1 MPSSDWWKPGADGM
15 LPPWL
20 EIFAADA
27 LSAWRN
33 TGRRARKNA
42 FYTFWF
48 VVLAIFAFSAVA
60 WIIAFISRSDDLV
73 AFPLAV
79 NDILFLFFMAFVGK
93 ALVDFYHLLVERQAT
108 VFLLSQ
114 PMRLRNIVAGKLLT
128 VSAFNLALL
137 ALGLGIMTA
146 MTFVNIW
153 LYFVIPPF
161 IVADLII
168 LTLLA
173 SSVGFAYSILSGLS
187 SWGRKFAG
195 AALYSPIAT
204 LVWLF
209 TMGMQ
214 LDGWALTQAYL
225 ATYLLSL
232 AVLPIP
238 ASFLV
243 ESWNTLTT
251 SKATSHASRRRM
263 RGSMLSGPIRRL
275 AGANALA
282 VFEKE
287 VRNLLRRREGVGN
300 AITLLG
306 FVAFAFY
313 FFNQLDTMFQM
324 EGIILRVIPALV
336 VGLSLFLA
344 VVILC
349 VIPALGIIS
358 KDGKGAWAL
367 KVAPV
372 PEEDIVNGKALSIL
386 LMAPF
391 IVVAVA
397 LPLPI
402 LLGSPPMAWLYAS
415 LGAICMC
422 AASTGVSIWIG
433 AKYPNFDEASGNAP
447 DVMTMYVGM
456 LACMMLCALLLLP
469 PVALAFSDQILGLLL
484 LILSVDIGFL
494 VLHLGVKGAA
504 RSFAKL
510 ELSN

>member
-1 MPSSDWWKPGADGM
+1 M

-27 LSAWRN
+27 LCAWRN
-33 TGRRARKNA
+33 TGRRMRKN
-42 FYTFWF
+42 FIYTFWF
-48 VVLAIFAFSAVA
+48 IILVIFAFSAVA
-60 WIIAFISRSDDLV
+60 WIIAFISRSDDVV

-79 NDILFLFFMAFVGK
+79 SDLLFLYFMAFVGK
-93 ALVDFYHLLVERQAT
+93 ALVDFYHLLVERPAT

-114 PMRLRNIVAGKLLT
+114 PMRLRNIVAGKLLS
-128 VSAFNLALL
+128 VSAFNLCLL
-137 ALGLGIMTA
+137 ALGLGVMTA
-146 MTFVNIW
+146 MTFASDY

-161 IVADLII
+161 VVADLII

-173 SSVGFAYSILSGLS
+173 SSVGFAYAVLSGLS

-195 AALYSPIAT
+195 AAIYSPVVS

-209 TMGMQ
+209 TMRMQ

-232 AVLPIP
+232 AIIP
-238 ASFLV
+238 VPAAFLV

-251 SKATSHASRRRM
+251 SKATSHPSKRKM
-263 RGSMLSGPIRRL
+263 RGSVLAKPIKRL
-275 AGANALA
+275 VGANALA
-282 VFEKE
+282 IFEKE

-313 FFNQLDTMFQM
+313 FFNQLDSMFQM
-324 EGIILRVIPALV
+324 EGIILRIMPALV

-349 VIPALGIIS
+349 VIPSLGIIS

-372 PEEDIVNGKALSIL
+372 PEEDIINGKALSIL

-391 IVVAVA
+391 IVAAVA
-397 LPLPI
+397 LPLPL
-402 LLGSPPMAWLYAS
+402 LLGSSAMALLYAS
-415 LGAICMC
+415 LGAVCMC
-422 AASTGVSIWIG
+422 AVCTGVSLWIG

-447 DVMTMYVGM
+447 DVMTMYVVM
-456 LACMMLCALLLLP
+456 LACMLLCAVLLLP
-469 PVALAFSDQILGLLL
+469 PVALGFSDSFLGLLA
-484 LILSVDIGFL
+484 LIFSVDVGFL

-504 RSFAKL
+504 RSFAQL